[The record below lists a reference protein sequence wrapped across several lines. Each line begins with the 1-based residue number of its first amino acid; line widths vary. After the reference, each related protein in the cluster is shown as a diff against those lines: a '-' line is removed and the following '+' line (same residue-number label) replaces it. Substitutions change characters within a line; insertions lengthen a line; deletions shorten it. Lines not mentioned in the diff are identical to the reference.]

1 MGGMGSGSWYRY
13 SSKRTT
19 TDMWALDIRRLHK
32 EKLLKPGMGLT
43 WQWTRNDEPAS
54 TICIHVHEHHVTLKY
69 RTRPRG
75 GEWEDKEYPV
85 GLEWTACHY
94 GGHRPWFLCPCCRR
108 RVAILFGGSI
118 YACRHCHNL
127 AYDSQREMVHTRLQS
142 RAHKLRARLG
152 GDCWWRKPKG
162 MHQRTY
168 KKLLAEYQHYEEA
181 ADVAFYGRAKKI
193 LGL

>member
-1 MGGMGSGSWYRY
+1 MN
-13 SSKRTT
+13 
-19 TDMWALDIRRLHK
+19 I
-32 EKLLKPGMGLT
+32 P
-43 WQWTRNDEPAS
+43 TRNNSSSPKAKDENLRK
-54 TICIHVHEHHVTLKY
+54 TIQGSKLVNLKLSQKETAKIAGISQSSVGHNKKQMIDVTLKY

-85 GLEWTACHY
+85 GLEWTPCHY

-152 GDCWWRKPKG
+152 GDCWWHRPKG

-193 LGL
+193 LGR